1 MAIGAGDSRLSAE
14 ERDLFEEAVSGVQ
27 PLAQDVH
34 LPEPRYLRPTPIS
47 AREAEA
53 LRELDALVTG
63 KAPFAWRDSEQWL
76 QGSVAGLDPRVLR
89 QLVAG
94 EFTVQGEIDL
104 HGVDSSTARR
114 LVERFLLDAASRR
127 LRCVRIIHGRGRGS
141 PDGIPVIKRQLP
153 RWLSRG
159 PARHW
164 VLAYSSAAPKDGGVG
179 ASYVLL
185 RQSLGR

>member
-1 MAIGAGDSRLSAE
+1 MAMGAGDSGLTPE
-14 ERDLFEEAVSGVQ
+14 EQGLFAEAVSDVR
-27 PLAQDVH
+27 PLAHDVH
-34 LPEPRYLRPTPIS
+34 QPEPVYLQPVPIS

-53 LRELDALVTG
+53 LRELDALLNG
-63 KAPFAWRDSEQWL
+63 PAPLAWRDPEQWI

-89 QLVAG
+89 QLCAG

-104 HGVDSSTARR
+104 HGVDSHTARVR
-114 LVERFLLDAASRR
+114 VERFLLDAAARR

-141 PDGIPVIKRQLP
+141 PQGVPVIKQQLP

-164 VLAYSSAAPKDGGVG
+164 VLAYSSAAPKDGGAG